1 MYEIF
6 ELLLKKYGITIYQFC
21 KETGISQSTIY
32 TWKKKRS
39 QVGSEIGK
47 KICDYFKISMD
58 YLITGKE
65 ADITDAPDI
74 KSISQKDLAKKID
87 EIIGE
92 MNDPDTSPLYF
103 NGEKIDD
110 KSLAV
115 LALALEN
122 AMKQVEIM
130 REKKKK

>member
-6 ELLLKKYGITIYQFC
+6 ELLLEKYGITIYKFC
-21 KETGISQSTIY
+21 KDTETSQSTIY
-32 TWKKKRS
+32 TWKKKHS
-39 QVGSEIGK
+39 QVGPEIGK

-58 YLITGKE
+58 YLMTGKE
-65 ADITDAPDI
+65 ADTSATPDLTPLEELDI
-74 KSISQKDLAKKID
+74 AKRL
-87 EIIGE
+87 EAVIGDI
-92 MNDPDTSPLYF
+92 NDKDTSPLYY

-115 LALALEN
+115 LALTLEN

>member
-6 ELLLKKYGITIYQFC
+6 ELLLEKYGITIYKFC
-21 KETGISQSTIY
+21 KDTETSQSTIY
-32 TWKKKRS
+32 TWKKKHS
-39 QVGSEIGK
+39 QVGPEIGK

-58 YLITGKE
+58 YLMNGKE
-65 ADITDAPDI
+65 ADLNAMPDLTPI
-74 KSISQKDLAKKID
+74 EELDIAKRL
-87 EIIGE
+87 ESVIGDI
-92 MNDPDTSPLYF
+92 NDKDTSPLYY
-103 NGEKIDD
+103 NGEKIDE

-115 LALALEN
+115 LALTLEN

>member
-6 ELLLKKYGITIYQFC
+6 ELLLEKYGITIYKFC
-21 KETGISQSTIY
+21 KDTETSQSTIY
-32 TWKKKRS
+32 TWKKKHS
-39 QVGSEIGK
+39 QVGPEIGK

-58 YLITGKE
+58 YLMTGKE
-65 ADITDAPDI
+65 ADLNAMPDLTPMEELDI
-74 KSISQKDLAKKID
+74 AKRL
-87 EIIGE
+87 ESVIGDI
-92 MNDPDTSPLYF
+92 NDKDTSPLYY

-110 KSLAV
+110 KSLAI
-115 LALALEN
+115 LALTLEN

>member
-6 ELLLKKYGITIYQFC
+6 ELLLEKYGITIYKFC
-21 KETGISQSTIY
+21 KDTGVSQSTIY

-39 QVGSEIGK
+39 KVGTEIGE
-47 KICDYFKISMD
+47 IISNYFKISMD
-58 YLITGKE
+58 YLMTGKE
-65 ADITDAPDI
+65 ADPNAVPDLI
-74 KSISQKDLAKKID
+74 PMEELDIAKRL
-87 EIIGE
+87 EAVIGDI
-92 MNDPDTSPLYF
+92 NDKDTSPLYY

-115 LALALEN
+115 LALTLEN